1 VLQHPYDTTPP
12 YSFQCRTACKIR
24 KLVRTRSE
32 RGLQSASTLAN
43 LALMRT
49 KSALRTF
56 LGQAPA
62 KPRRARSDA
71 PCRFMDSL
79 HFLDTHWDH
88 EPRESPST
96 ALRAPSP
103 PLGEK
108 DGMRG
113 FGSWRDPP

>member
-1 VLQHPYDTTPP
+1 M
-12 YSFQCRTACKIR
+12 
-24 KLVRTRSE
+24 
-32 RGLQSASTLAN
+32 G
-43 LALMRT
+43 
-49 KSALRTF
+49 
-56 LGQAPA
+56 
-62 KPRRARSDA
+62 
-71 PCRFMDSL
+71 SL

-113 FGSWRDPP
+113 FGSWGGKTSKDWTRIGAMNLHGVGARHFRAFGLVEPASFAYV